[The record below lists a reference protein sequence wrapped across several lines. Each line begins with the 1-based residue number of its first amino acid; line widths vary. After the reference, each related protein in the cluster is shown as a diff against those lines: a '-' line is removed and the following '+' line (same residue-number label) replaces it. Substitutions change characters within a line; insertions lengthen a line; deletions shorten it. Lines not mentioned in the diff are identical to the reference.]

1 MPKLLPLILVGGLPK
16 SGKTSFIN
24 RITPQ
29 ITGVK
34 VFNEENYVNQVNPR
48 GHDYAL
54 DYSENAENLV
64 RQAMVKDVALAAY
77 NRKPVIAESS
87 FFVDA
92 AIRAE
97 YREKTLTPDHMP
109 IYVSVFIPEKVR
121 AKNKVLDKYTEA
133 DNADLMQRNKRP
145 RKGEGFVVMSVRE
158 VIEYLKEYNEP
169 S

>member
-77 NRKPVIAESS
+77 NRKPVIAMFRCSS
-87 FFVDA
+87 LKKYGL
-92 AIRAE
+92 RTR
-97 YREKTLTPDHMP
+97 YLTSTQKL
-109 IYVSVFIPEKVR
+109 I
-121 AKNKVLDKYTEA
+121 
-133 DNADLMQRNKRP
+133 MQT
-145 RKGEGFVVMSVRE
+145 
-158 VIEYLKEYNEP
+158 
-169 S
+169 